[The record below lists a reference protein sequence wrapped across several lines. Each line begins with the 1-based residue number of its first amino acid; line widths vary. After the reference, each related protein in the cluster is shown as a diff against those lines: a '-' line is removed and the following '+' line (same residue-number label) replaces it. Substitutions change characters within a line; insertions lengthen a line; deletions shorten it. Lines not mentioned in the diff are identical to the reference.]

1 MKVSIFIP
9 TRGFIYA
16 ETIQRLNLDG
26 LTYSIMTGGVSW
38 SNTLNRCVEAFM
50 DQDSDLFVC
59 VDDDTIPPEGFLN
72 GLVSGIESGYSIVGA
87 PTLIAKPGGIF
98 MPNTYYLKDGEYEHA
113 FGKGIQEVDAVG
125 SACLAV
131 ERRVFQKVKAP
142 FLESFHKTGV
152 IETGGDLRFCKRAAS
167 QGFKI
172 AANYDV
178 LCEHYRSI
186 HLNAAADA
194 YISLLGTKLE

>member
-16 ETIQRLNLDG
+16 ETIQRLNLDE

-38 SNTLNRCVEAFM
+38 SNNMNRCVEAFLA
-50 DQDSDLFVC
+50 QDADVAVFL
-59 VDDDTIPPEGFLN
+59 DDDTIPPAGFLD
-72 GLVSGIESGYSIVGA
+72 GLIAGIEQGYSIVGA

-98 MPNTYYLKDGEYEHA
+98 LPNTYKLEKDEYINA
-113 FGKGIQEVDAVG
+113 FGTGIQEVDAVG

-131 ERRVFQKVKAP
+131 SRSVFTKIKAP
-142 FLESFHKTGV
+142 FLESYHKNGT
-152 IETGGDLRFCKRAAS
+152 IDLGGDLRFCKRAKS
-167 QGFKI
+167 QGFKV

-178 LCEHYRSI
+178 LCEHYRAI

-194 YISLLGTKLE
+194 YVTLLKGA